1 MITENNQKVN
11 TENAVEYQFGNA
23 IRQLKISRLLK
34 ASNVRKKKGGSVF
47 DIFQFLLLIVFQNC
61 NLYHFLNSKKQ
72 DTAFSKNTYYRF
84 LNESRYNW
92 KRFLTLLAVKVTN
105 YFNGLTKHDRVVS
118 LVLDDSVI
126 SRERSKQ
133 VELLSRVY
141 DHVIGKTVKGF
152 NMLTLG
158 WTDGYSFV
166 PVGFNMMAS
175 ADAGKRLADASRSI
189 DRRSSGYKN
198 RQDAVLHKPQAA
210 IKMIHDALDAGIQA
224 GYVLMDT
231 WFTNE
236 PFIRDVVSEGVDVIG
251 MLKDNRQRYSYKGKL
266 YNLKQLAMFVNF
278 SIPGSI
284 FGSVCVKT
292 AKHGIPVKLV
302 FVRNRNRKSEYIIIL
317 TTDCSLS
324 ESEVIRIY
332 GNRWSIEVFFRTAKS
347 LLCLGHEFQGL
358 SYDMTVSST
367 TLVFTRYII
376 LEWLR
381 RRNNDQKTIC
391 ELFYVCCDDIQDIE
405 LSTALKQLLKILCEG
420 IKNRAITITSEIKTQ
435 LINWFVSQPTF
446 IKALYPE
453 FMWEV

>member
-1 MITENNQKVN
+1 MITDASKNVN
-11 TENAVEYQFGNA
+11 TENTVSCQFGDA
-23 IRQLKISRLLK
+23 IRELKISSLLK

-47 DIFQFLLLIVFQNC
+47 DIFQFLLLLVFQNC
-61 NLYHFLNSKKQ
+61 NLYHFLNSKKK

-92 KRFLTLLAVKVTN
+92 KRFITLLAVKVTA
-105 YFNGLTKHDRVVS
+105 YFDSLTKPERVVS

-126 SRERSKQ
+126 PRERSKH

-166 PVGFNMMAS
+166 PVGFNMLAS
-175 ADAGKRLADASRSI
+175 SDTSKVLVPASDEIDKRKC
-189 DRRSSGYKN
+189 GYKN
-198 RQDAVLHKPQAA
+198 RQDAILHKPQAA
-210 IKMIHDALDAGIQA
+210 IKMIHDALEAGIQA
-224 GYVLMDT
+224 SYVLMDT

-236 PFIRDVVSEGVDVIG
+236 PFIKDVIAEGVDVIG
-251 MLKDNRQRYSYKGKL
+251 MLKDNKQRYFYKGRL
-266 YNLKQLAMFVNF
+266 YNLKQLAVFVDFNK
-278 SIPGSI
+278 PCNI
-284 FGSVCVKT
+284 FGSIYAKT
-292 AKHGIPVKLV
+292 SRQGIPVKLV
-302 FVRNRNRKSEYIIIL
+302 FVRNRNKKGEYIIIL

-324 ESEVIRIY
+324 DSEIVRIY
-332 GNRWSIEVFFRTAKS
+332 GNRWSIEVFFRATKS
-347 LLCLGHEFQGL
+347 LLCLGDEFQGL

-367 TLVFTRYII
+367 AIVFTRYIV

-391 ELFYVCCDDIQDIE
+391 ALFYVCCDDIQDIE
-405 LSTALKQLLKILCEG
+405 LSTAIKQLLALLSDGVK
-420 IKNRAITITSEIKTQ
+420 KHAISITKAFKTQ
-435 LINWFVSQPTF
+435 LINWFVSQPLF
-446 IKALYPE
+446 IQALYPE